1 MRLEITSL
9 YFISWGKVYSISKR
23 EDKLYTTAENFAVSH
38 FTPEEIADV
47 MSTPYVNLYALDADV
62 NTILQVSTAFVR
74 TMPILFGVDKLW
86 HLQIQKQIEIV
97 QQEYHMLCS
106 PVHGIDG
113 KALIYN
119 EEKNLTHTIHTQK
132 INNQYFSGVYCLSDR
147 KEEFLTKFKTQIN
160 NRVRENIKEAK
171 KKLDH
176 NVKLLDQL
184 ATQNE

>member
-1 MRLEITSL
+1 MRLEIISL

-23 EDKLYTTAENFAVSH
+23 EDRLYTTAENFAVSH

-47 MSTPYVNLYALDADV
+47 MSAPYVNLYYLDV
-62 NTILQVSTAFVR
+62 STNTTLQVPTAFIR

-97 QQEYHMLCS
+97 QQEYHMLYS
-106 PVHGIDG
+106 PVHGIDD

-119 EEKNLTHTIHTQK
+119 EERNLTHVIHTQK
-132 INNQYFSGVYCLSDR
+132 INKQYFSGVYCLADR
-147 KEEFLTKFKTQIN
+147 KEEFLTKLKTQIN
-160 NRVRENIKEAK
+160 ERVRENIREAK
-171 KKLDH
+171 TKLDY

-184 ATQNE
+184 ATQND